1 MFGAHPSV
9 TILTSFHRKKEE
21 NIHSSQKEREKW
33 AFVTERKRKMGIHIY
48 MSYPW
53 ATERPGVRASPYLP
67 SRFATERIKEHEPK
81 NMNKYNRHVHKHIL

>member
-21 NIHSSQKEREKW
+21 NIHSSHKEREKW
-33 AFVTERKRKMGIHIY
+33 AFVTERKKKKIGIHIY

-67 SRFATERIKEHEPK
+67 SRFATERIKDHDPRS
-81 NMNKYNRHVHKHIL
+81 MNRYNTQVHI